1 MYIRITRTLF
11 AAAAAGAT
19 IAISG
24 LTAAGTA
31 GAATGPLRAFTDNHF
46 AGNHTAPATRA
57 ALLVVTRTLAGYQT
71 ASSETLR
78 FRSAASTLQVKACPI
93 PIARTK
99 NPAAVVALFGGRS
112 WDAEVDV
119 LCNGGAD
126 SIFYFDQKS
135 ATTLA
140 SAYFRL
146 SPRVG
151 DRLRLSVSRN
161 VPAHRDLLTVTDLRT
176 RRSQTVRVTTSASVV
191 YHHAFMGSTVR
202 SNADVMPLP
211 ASDTLLW
218 TFSGSRVVTNGGVRG
233 TLRGPWTAPKYID
246 RTAGGV
252 LVMYPGTLSSTGAGF
267 STYLHAA
274 P

>member
-1 MYIRITRTLF
+1 V
-11 AAAAAGAT
+11 
-19 IAISG
+19 
-24 LTAAGTA
+24 
-31 GAATGPLRAFTDNHF
+31 RALNDHHF
-46 AGNHTAPATRA
+46 AGNHTAPATGA
-57 ALLVVTRTLAGYQT
+57 APVFVTPRFAGYTT
-71 ASSETLR
+71 ASSETWR
-78 FRSAASTLQVKACPI
+78 FRYAATTLQVKACPI

-99 NPAAVVALFGGRS
+99 NPVAFVSLFGGRS

-119 LCNGGAD
+119 LCNGGAG
-126 SIFYFDQKS
+126 STFYFDQKS
-135 ATTLA
+135 ATTHA
-140 SAYFRL
+140 TGAFRL

-151 DRLRLSVSRN
+151 DRLRISVSRN
-161 VPAHRDLLTVTDLRT
+161 VPGHRDSLTVTDLRT

-191 YHHAFMGSTVR
+191 YRHVFMGSTVG

-233 TLRGPWTAPKYID
+233 TLRGPWAAAKFID

-252 LVMYPGTLSSTGAGF
+252 LVMYPGKLSSTGGGF
-267 STYLHAA
+267 STYLHAG